1 MNKLNTIT
9 KTACFVTGL
18 TMEELKSESRL
29 RHIVDSRRMVFAI
42 AREFL
47 ELPYAAIGKYFNQ
60 NHATIIHHVKQHKSL
75 MSYDVVYKTRFNTIL
90 TLFKKD
96 LGFYDTKEL
105 LSEVER
111 LRNENIALNLSLIK
125 NSEQ

>member
-42 AREFL
+42 AREYL
-47 ELPYAAIGKYFNQ
+47 ELSYLAIGKYFNQ
-60 NHATIIHHVKQHKSL
+60 NHATIIHHVKQH
-75 MSYDVVYKTRFNTIL
+75 I
-90 TLFKKD
+90 
-96 LGFYDTKEL
+96 
-105 LSEVER
+105 
-111 LRNENIALNLSLIK
+111 NLH
-125 NSEQ
+125 